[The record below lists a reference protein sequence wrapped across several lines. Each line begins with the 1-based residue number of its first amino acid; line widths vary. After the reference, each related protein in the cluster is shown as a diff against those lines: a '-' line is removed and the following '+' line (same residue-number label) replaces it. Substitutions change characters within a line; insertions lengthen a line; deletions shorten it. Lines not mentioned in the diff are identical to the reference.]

1 MIFLGANQNGTSV
14 SHNGQDRASTN
25 SSGISSLKSQ
35 IAKSFRLSSSSTSV
49 TSNNAS
55 KSPPDNNVE
64 QATECSVKENSN
76 SWKYVEI
83 TYTKKQCVWY
93 DIWPLNDYFTV
104 FYIKNDFEW
113 TPNENQLQTKLF
125 G

>member
-1 MIFLGANQNGTSV
+1 MKISSSIPFDKNHNGTSLFKLCPSFQYNNISGANQNGTSV
-14 SHNGQDRASTN
+14 SHNGQDRASSN

-49 TSNNAS
+49 TSNSAS

-76 SWKYVEI
+76 S
-83 TYTKKQCVWY
+83 
-93 DIWPLNDYFTV
+93 
-104 FYIKNDFEW
+104 
-113 TPNENQLQTKLF
+113 
-125 G
+125 